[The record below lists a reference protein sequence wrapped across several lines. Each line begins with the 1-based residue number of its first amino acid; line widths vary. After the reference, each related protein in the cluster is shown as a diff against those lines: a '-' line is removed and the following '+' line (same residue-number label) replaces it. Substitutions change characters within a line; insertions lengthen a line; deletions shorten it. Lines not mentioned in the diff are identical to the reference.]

1 MSIFA
6 GDKIEVQDRSGV
18 EKYVIDG
25 EIYKVIGSYQS
36 GMLKL
41 QDNDGFSEIFIPRNQ
56 VKKVVEDVN
65 NY

>member
-1 MSIFA
+1 MSIFT
-6 GDKIEVQDRSGV
+6 GDKVEVQDRSGV

>member
-6 GDKIEVQDRSGV
+6 GDKVEVQDRSGV

>member
-1 MSIFA
+1 MSIIA
-6 GDKIEVQDRSGV
+6 GDKVEVQDRTGV

>member
-1 MSIFA
+1 MSIQA
-6 GDKIEVQDRSGV
+6 GDKVEVQDRTGV

>member
-1 MSIFA
+1 MSIQP
-6 GDKIEVQDRSGV
+6 GDKVEVQDRSGV

>member
-1 MSIFA
+1 MSIQP
-6 GDKIEVQDRSGV
+6 GDKVEVQDRSGV

-25 EIYKVIGSYQS
+25 EIYKVIGLNQG

-56 VKKVVEDVN
+56 VKKFVEDVTS
-65 NY
+65 Y

>member
-1 MSIFA
+1 MSIIA
-6 GDKIEVQDRSGV
+6 GDKVEVQDRSGV

>member
-25 EIYKVIGSYQS
+25 EIYTVIKLYES
-36 GMLKL
+36 GMLQI
-41 QDNDGFSEIFIPRNQ
+41 QDNDGFSKIFIHAI
-56 VKKVVEDVN
+56 K
-65 NY
+65 

>member
-6 GDKIEVQDRSGV
+6 GDKIEVQDRTGV

>member
-6 GDKIEVQDRSGV
+6 GDKVEVQDRTGV

>member
-1 MSIFA
+1 MSIIA
-6 GDKIEVQDRSGV
+6 GDKVEVQDRSGV

-25 EIYKVIGSYQS
+25 EIYKVIGSYLS

>member
-25 EIYKVIGSYQS
+25 EIYTVIKLYES
-36 GMLKL
+36 GMLQI
-41 QDNDGFSEIFIPRNQ
+41 QDNDGFSKIFIPRNQ
-56 VKKVVEDVN
+56 VKKVMEDVN
-65 NY
+65 KY

>member
-1 MSIFA
+1 MSIVA
-6 GDKIEVQDRSGV
+6 GDKVEVQDRTGV

-25 EIYKVIGSYQS
+25 EIYKVIGLNQG

-41 QDNDGFSEIFIPRNQ
+41 IDNDGFSEIFIPCNQ

-65 NY
+65 SY

>member
-1 MSIFA
+1 MSIMA
-6 GDKIEVQDRSGV
+6 GDKVEVQDRSGV

>member
-6 GDKIEVQDRSGV
+6 GDKVEVQDRTGV

-25 EIYKVIGSYQS
+25 EIYTVIKLYES
-36 GMLKL
+36 GRLQI

>member
-6 GDKIEVQDRSGV
+6 GDKVEVQDRTGV

-41 QDNDGFSEIFIPRNQ
+41 QDNDGSSEIFIPRNQ